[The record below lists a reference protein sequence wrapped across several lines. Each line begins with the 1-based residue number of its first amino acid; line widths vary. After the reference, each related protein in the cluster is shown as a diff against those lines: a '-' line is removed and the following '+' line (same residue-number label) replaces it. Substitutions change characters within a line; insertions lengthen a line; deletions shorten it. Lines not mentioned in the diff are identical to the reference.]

1 MKTYNDGHLHEPESE
16 LDELSFVTP
25 AKESPSGPCENI
37 DDVFGS
43 HIRMPG
49 SILDEGSSDPFND
62 YQIYP
67 IVWLCI
73 AIKIVVCGKWAIELG
88 FPLSSVSDG
97 DESLTLSGSV
107 TQV

>member
-1 MKTYNDGHLHEPESE
+1 MNQN
-16 LDELSFVTP
+16 LSSMNFLLLLPPRKVQV
-25 AKESPSGPCENI
+25 GPVRTLMMYLVLI
-37 DDVFGS
+37 
-43 HIRMPG
+43 IRMPG